1 MSIITNAVQYILDL
15 GASAMLPV
23 ILTIFGLILGQGFKK
38 SFRAGLTVGVG
49 FIGIN
54 LVIGLLSQY
63 AGGAAQAMVERLN
76 LNLNV
81 LDVGWPVA
89 ASITWATPIA
99 VILIPILFIVNIV
112 MLALNLTKTMDV
124 DIWNYWHLI
133 FAGGVIYYATGSLP
147 LCILCALIHAI
158 VTFKLADWTAPAV
171 GSFLGLPGVC
181 LPHAETVAW
190 APVCYTL
197 NRVWDKIPGLNKINV
212 TGDTLKKKLGLLGE
226 PMMLGLILGLII
238 GVLAGFDSKSVILTG
253 INMAAVL
260 VLLPKMVAL
269 LMEGLMPISEGARE
283 FIQKKFP
290 GKEVYIGL
298 DAAVATGH
306 PTVVTVSL
314 IMIPIT
320 IALAFILPYNRMLP
334 YADLAVLPF
343 TVIWAVVASRGNI
356 VRSVLNSTVMLCAIF
371 FIATNLAEA
380 TTTMGHAVG
389 FAFPEGATQIS
400 GIDASC
406 HILVWIFAKFCD
418 PSNMPMLIAAAVV
431 LVAYFGMWYLC
442 RNDVKAQAE
451 AESAQ
456 A

>member
-23 ILTIFGLILGQGFKK
+23 ILTIFGMILGQGLIK

-54 LVIGLLSQY
+54 LVINLLSEY

-99 VILIPILFIVNIV
+99 VMLIPMLFIVNII

-124 DIWNYWHLI
+124 DIWNYWHHI

-197 NRVWDKIPGLNKINV
+197 NRLWDKIPGLNKVDV
-212 TGDTLKKKLGLLGE
+212 T
-226 PMMLGLILGLII
+226 
-238 GVLAGFDSKSVILTG
+238 
-253 INMAAVL
+253 
-260 VLLPKMVAL
+260 
-269 LMEGLMPISEGARE
+269 
-283 FIQKKFP
+283 
-290 GKEVYIGL
+290 
-298 DAAVATGH
+298 
-306 PTVVTVSL
+306 
-314 IMIPIT
+314 
-320 IALAFILPYNRMLP
+320 
-334 YADLAVLPF
+334 
-343 TVIWAVVASRGNI
+343 
-356 VRSVLNSTVMLCAIF
+356 
-371 FIATNLAEA
+371 
-380 TTTMGHAVG
+380 
-389 FAFPEGATQIS
+389 
-400 GIDASC
+400 
-406 HILVWIFAKFCD
+406 
-418 PSNMPMLIAAAVV
+418 
-431 LVAYFGMWYLC
+431 
-442 RNDVKAQAE
+442 
-451 AESAQ
+451 
-456 A
+456 

>member
-1 MSIITNAVQYILDL
+1 MSIITSAVQYILDL
-15 GASAMLPV
+15 GASAMLPI
-23 ILTIFGLILGQGFKK
+23 ILTIFGLILGQGFVK

-54 LVIGLLSQY
+54 LVIGLISSY
-63 AGGAAQAMVERLN
+63 AGAAAQAMVDRLN
-76 LNLNV
+76 LSLNV

-99 VILIPILFIVNIV
+99 VMLIPLLFIVNMI
-112 MLALNLTKTMDV
+112 MLALNMTKTMDV

-147 LCILCALIHAI
+147 LC
-158 VTFKLADWTAPAV
+158 
-171 GSFLGLPGVC
+171 

-190 APVCYTL
+190 APVCYAL
-197 NRVWDKIPGLNKINV
+197 NRVWDKIPGLNKVDV
-212 TGDTLKKKLGLLGE
+212 TGDTLKKKLGFIGE
-226 PMMLGLILGLII
+226 PMFLGLVLGLVI
-238 GVLAGFDSKSVILTG
+238 GALAGYDSKQVILTG
-253 INMAAVL
+253 VNMAAVL
-260 VLLPKMVAL
+260 VLLPRMVSL
-269 LMEGLMPISEGARE
+269 LMEGLMPISEGARN
-283 FIQKKFP
+283 FIQKRFP

-320 IALAFILPYNRMLP
+320 LALAIILPYNRLLP
-334 YADLAVLPF
+334 YADFAVLPF

-356 VRSVLNSTVMLCAIF
+356 VRSVLSSSVMMCGIL
-371 FIATNLAEA
+371 FIATNMAEA
-380 TTTMGHAVG
+380 TTAMGKAVG

-406 HILVWIFAKFCD
+406 HILVWVFAKFCD
-418 PSNMPMLIAAAVV
+418 PANMPMFIAGIAVAV
-431 LVAYFGMWYLC
+431 IYFGLWYWT
-442 RNDVKAQAE
+442 RNDVKAQVE
-451 AESAQ
+451 AAN
-456 A
+456 AAK